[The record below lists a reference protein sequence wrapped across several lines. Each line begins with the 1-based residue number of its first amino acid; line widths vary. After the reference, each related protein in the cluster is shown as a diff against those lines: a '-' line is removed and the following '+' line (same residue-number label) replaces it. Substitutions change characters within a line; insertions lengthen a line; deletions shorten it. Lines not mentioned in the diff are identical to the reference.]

1 MKRHIPTSTP
11 FHLRH
16 GFGGQVIPA
25 FVTGIAIAFS
35 I

>member
-1 MKRHIPTSTP
+1 MTRHIPTSAP
-11 FHLRH
+11 F
-16 GFGGQVIPA
+16 VPD